1 LSRRCGDQRRP
12 DGTEIAEDTFELRDP
27 DPFFEVGVRPTSGSC
42 PGFIRRLG
50 EDDDPRRRRLAANF
64 GYEARVPRFR
74 DALVQDDGVGVLV
87 RRKLGHVHVRKGDRE
102 QVEPRLLY
110 EELHERT
117 LQGDRDGDEDPECRV
132 RPCCQTRF
140 LG

>member
-1 LSRRCGDQRRP
+1 MQDDR
-12 DGTEIAEDTFELRDP
+12 
-27 DPFFEVGVRPTSGSC
+27 VGV
-42 PGFIRRLG
+42 I
-50 EDDDPRRRRLAANF
+50 
-64 GYEARVPRFR
+64 
-74 DALVQDDGVGVLV
+74 V
-87 RRKLGHVHVRKGDRE
+87 RSKVCHVDVRKGDGE
-102 QVEPRLLY
+102 EVEPRLLH